1 MKEYTIGYALC
12 GSFCTFKNSISQMKK
27 LIKNGF
33 KVIPIMS
40 FNAANT
46 DTKFGK
52 ASDFKQE
59 IEDICNRKIICT
71 IPDAEPIGPK
81 KMVDVMTIC
90 PCTGNTL
97 AKLCN
102 AITDTPVIMAA
113 KSHLRIQKPVV
124 IALATNDALGSS
136 AQNIGKTINMKNIFF
151 VPLKQDDPKNKP
163 QSLVANFDL
172 LEETI
177 NMAISNTQIQPLFQ

>member
-12 GSFCTFKNSISQMKK
+12 GSFCTFRNSISQIKK

-33 KVIPIMS
+33 KIVPIMS
-40 FNAANT
+40 FNAAST

-52 ASDFKQE
+52 SSDFKQE

-81 KMVDVMTIC
+81 KMVDVLAIC

-97 AKLCN
+97 GKLCN

-113 KSHLRIQKPVV
+113 KSHLRIQRPVV
-124 IALATNDALGSS
+124 IALATNDALGAS
-136 AQNIGKTINMKNIFF
+136 AQNIGKAINTKNIFF
-151 VPLKQDDPKNKP
+151 VPLKQDDPENKP

-172 LEETI
+172 LEKTI
-177 NMAISNTQIQPLFQ
+177 NMAMTNTQIQPLFL

>member
-1 MKEYTIGYALC
+1 MTKYTIGYAMC
-12 GSFCTFKNSISQMKK
+12 GSFCTFKNSILQIKK
-27 LIKNGF
+27 LVKRGF
-33 KVIPIMS
+33 EIVPIMS
-40 FNAANT
+40 FNASSM

-52 ASDFKQE
+52 ASDFKKE

-81 KMVDVMTIC
+81 KMVDVLTIC

-97 AKLCN
+97 GKLCN
-102 AITDTPVIMAA
+102 AITDTPVTMAA
-113 KSHLRIQKPVV
+113 KSHLRIQRPVV
-124 IALATNDALGSS
+124 ISLATNDALGAS
-136 AQNIGKTINMKNIFF
+136 AQNIGKALNTKNIFF

-163 QSLVANFDL
+163 KSLVADFDL

-177 NMAISNTQIQPLFQ
+177 NMAINGIQIQPIFQ

>member
-1 MKEYTIGYALC
+1 MT
-12 GSFCTFKNSISQMKK
+12 K
-27 LIKNGF
+27 LINNGF
-33 KVIPIMS
+33 KIIPIMS

-81 KMVDVMTIC
+81 KMVDVLAIC

-97 AKLCN
+97 GKLCN

-113 KSHLRIQKPVV
+113 KSHLRIQRPVV
-124 IALATNDALGSS
+124 IALATNDALGAS
-136 AQNIGKTINMKNIFF
+136 AQNIGKALNTKNIFF

-177 NMAISNTQIQPLFQ
+177 NMAINNKQIQPIFQ

>member
-1 MKEYTIGYALC
+1 MKEYTVGYALC
-12 GSFCTFKNSISQMKK
+12 GSFCTFRNSISQIKK

-33 KVIPIMS
+33 KIIPIMS
-40 FNAANT
+40 FNAAST

-52 ASDFKQE
+52 SSDFKQE
-59 IEDICNRKIICT
+59 IEDICKTKIIST

-81 KMVDVMTIC
+81 KMVDIMVIC

-113 KSHLRIQKPVV
+113 KSHLRIQRPVV
-124 IALATNDALGSS
+124 IALATNDALGAS
-136 AQNIGKTINMKNIFF
+136 AQNIGKAINMKNIFF

-177 NMAISNTQIQPLFQ
+177 NMAINNKQIQPIFQ

>member
-12 GSFCTFKNSISQMKK
+12 GSFCTLEKSISQIKK
-27 LIKNGF
+27 LIKHGF
-33 KVIPIMS
+33 KIMPIMS

-52 ASDFKQE
+52 ASDFKKE
-59 IEDICNRKIICT
+59 IEDICSRKIICT

-81 KMVDVMTIC
+81 KMVDILTIC

-97 AKLCN
+97 SKLCN
-102 AITDTPVIMAA
+102 AITDTPVTMAA
-113 KSHLRIQKPVV
+113 KSLLRIQRPVV
-124 IALATNDALGSS
+124 ISLATNDALGAC
-136 AQNIGKTINMKNIFF
+136 AQNIGKAIDMKNIFF
-151 VPLKQDDPKNKP
+151 VPLKQDDPINKP
-163 QSLVANFDL
+163 KSLVANFDL

-177 NMAISNTQIQPLFQ
+177 NMAINNSQIQPIFQ